1 MNQFYLACIAS
12 EEVRDMVIA
21 HRVLHGG
28 RVEQLCYLT
37 TAATAWLLTG
47 GIDRVPSFS
56 GVRRERGTGPSNA
69 DRAIAYGYSDDDEG
83 FDEDH
88 TLIALV
94 RGGRTIIM
102 DSCLAEGRAL
112 TLRVVEAVPPPP
124 PGQSARFVVV
134 L

>member
-1 MNQFYLACIAS
+1 M
-12 EEVRDMVIA
+12 VRA

-28 RVEQLCYLT
+28 RVEQLCYVT
-37 TAATAWLLTG
+37 TAAMAWLLTG
-47 GIDRVPSFS
+47 GIDRVPPFS
-56 GVRRERGTGPSNA
+56 GVWRERGTGPSDA
-69 DRAIAYGYSDDDEG
+69 DRAIAYGYSDDEG

-88 TLIALV
+88 TLIALT
-94 RGGRTIIM
+94 RGGHTVLV

-124 PGQSARFVVV
+124 PGQSARYVA